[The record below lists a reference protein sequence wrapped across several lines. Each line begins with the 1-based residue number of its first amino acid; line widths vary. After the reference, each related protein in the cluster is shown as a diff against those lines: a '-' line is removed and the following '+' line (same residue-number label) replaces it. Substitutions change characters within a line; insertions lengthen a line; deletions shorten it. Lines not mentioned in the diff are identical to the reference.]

1 MSAESR
7 NGDGAAGETLW
18 DARRQQTLDSV
29 LERGWLAE
37 SDARAAFADY
47 RDSDS
52 GVGFASYLLSR
63 GLLSTS
69 QVAALSEGPDAGSA
83 PGALS
88 GEVRPGQVHSGCEI
102 VEKLGQGGMGVVYL
116 ARRQSDGEEVVVKF
130 LAASQV
136 ANRAGLIRFLREA
149 AVGAKIDHPNVVKVF
164 GVEAQGSNPHL
175 VLELVRGTDLE
186 ERLEDEGA
194 LPAGDVVQIGL
205 EVARGLAAAHSVGVI
220 HRDIKPGNVR
230 QSESGA
236 IKILDFGLAKAVESD
251 EGVSLAGQILGTP
264 YYMAPE
270 QWGEHQVDARTD
282 VFSLGA
288 MLYHLLTGEL
298 PFPGKRPMSVYRKA
312 AAGQCER
319 PSDVVDDVPPAL
331 ELVILRMLAV
341 DRRARYTR
349 ASDCVAAFEAIARGE
364 APGQGALRVPSLA
377 DPKRRRLF
385 PLVPAQVH
393 VIGRGEEADIQ
404 LNDASVSRAH
414 ARLSLGRT
422 GYQLVDLDS
431 SYGTSVNGM
440 RIKDVL
446 LKTGDVVSFGK
457 QALRFDDAGIS
468 GQTTRKLEAMRGRLQ
483 VNTLPE
489 PFMHHLVE
497 RGDRRVVITL
507 IERLPLPTIE
517 GRIAA
522 GRDFLRATY
531 GGKLAERAA
540 GLLRAKLLKRRQET
554 AKRLFQITFENLE
567 EGTEAWLTWWDEHRG
582 EYPPQLAPQRLR
594 PEVRLRVRGEAGGQ
608 ERVIQLSERYRTTI
622 GRDADN
628 DVCLEDRSLSR
639 HHATILRLHQRLM
652 IRDDGSRFGTRL
664 GGKLVSSAFL
674 GNGDQIQLGR
684 VELRCEASDPVRQ
697 PPQTPQGN
705 YLIGPTLFGILCDLE
720 HPSVTKAL
728 WSFLPFCAD
737 LDWIDH
743 QAAQLYEDAASIRA
757 CAEAVRGAYT
767 RNRARATEL
776 LPRLVPALMG
786 VDPGEKGK
794 AWGKLLAKSD
804 IGTQVLPVGWF
815 QAT

>member
-7 NGDGAAGETLW
+7 KVDGDEAAGETLW

-37 SDARAAFADY
+37 SDAHAAFADY
-47 RDSDS
+47 RESDS
-52 GVGFASYLLSR
+52 GVGFASYLLAR

-69 QVAALSEGPDAGSA
+69 QVAALSAGQAPTADAVEIK
-83 PGALS
+83 PG
-88 GEVRPGQVHSGCEI
+88 EVHSGCEI

-116 ARRQSDGEEVVVKF
+116 ARRQSDGAEVVVKF

-164 GVEAQGSNPHL
+164 GVEAQGSHPHL
-175 VLELVRGTDLE
+175 VLELVRGKDLE
-186 ERLEDEGA
+186 ERIEDEGA
-194 LPAGDVVQIGL
+194 LPASEVVRIGL
-205 EVARGLAAAHSVGVI
+205 EVSRGLAAAHAVGVI

-251 EGVSLAGQILGTP
+251 EGVSLAGQVLGTP

-288 MLYHLLTGEL
+288 MLYHLLTGQL
-298 PFPGKRPMSVYRKA
+298 PFPGKRPMSIYRKA
-312 AAGQCER
+312 AAGECER
-319 PSDVVDDVPPAL
+319 PSELVDGVPPAL
-331 ELVILRMLAV
+331 ELVLLRMLAV
-341 DRRARYTR
+341 DRRARYSR
-349 ASDCVAAFEAIARGE
+349 ASDCVAAFEAIAAGE
-364 APGQGALRVPSLA
+364 APGRGALRIPSLS
-377 DPKRRRLF
+377 DPTRGRFF

-393 VIGRGEEADIQ
+393 VVGRGEEADVQ

-422 GYQLVDLDS
+422 GYQLVDLES

-446 LKTGDVVSFGK
+446 LKSGDTVCFGK
-457 QALRFDDAGIS
+457 QTLRFDDAGIS
-468 GQTTRKLEAMRGRLQ
+468 GQPTRKLKRGRLQ

-497 RGDRRVVITL
+497 RGDRRIVIAL

-517 GRIAA
+517 ERIAA

-531 GGKLAERAA
+531 EGALAERATR
-540 GLLRAKLLKRRQET
+540 LLRAKLLKRRQAA
-554 AKRLFQITFENLE
+554 AKSLFQITFENLE
-567 EGTEAWLTWWDEHRG
+567 EGTEEWLSWWDEHRD

-594 PEVRLRVRGEAGGQ
+594 PEVRLRIRGEAGGQ

-622 GRDADN
+622 GRDEDN
-628 DVCLEDRSLSR
+628 DVCLADRSLSR

-664 GGKLVSSAFL
+664 GGKLISSAFL

-720 HPSVTKAL
+720 HPAVTKAL
-728 WSFLPFCAD
+728 WGFLPFCAD
-737 LDWIDH
+737 LDWVDH
-743 QAAQLYEDAASIRA
+743 QAAQLFADAPSIRA

-767 RNRARATEL
+767 RNRERASEL
-776 LPRLVPALMG
+776 LPRIVPSLRG
-786 VDPGEKGK
+786 VEPGPTGKG
-794 AWGKLLAKSD
+794 WGKVLAKSD
-804 IGTQVLPVGWF
+804 IGPQVLPVGWF